1 MFTFKST
8 AVAAAMAAATVV
20 LAVPATASANPDVLP
35 AHSLWNGPGLEPPG
49 VFSIPVLEPLRLFL
63 LNGCFAIG
71 PTFLGG
77 QTGSELCSLFLGG
90 TETGNP

>member
-1 MFTFKST
+1 MSTLKS
-8 AVAAAMAAATVV
+8 MAAAAAIAAAAV
-20 LAVPATASANPDVLP
+20 LAVPAAASANPEVSP
-35 AHSLWNGPGLEPPG
+35 THSLWNGPGLEPPG
-49 VFSIPVLEPLRLFL
+49 VFSIPVLEPVRLFL

-71 PTFLGG
+71 PAFLGG